1 MKRFWFKKDG
11 FSLVELLATVVILG
25 LLSVVAIV
33 SVNALLKRAEQT
45 YYATLEKNLI
55 MAAKSYALDNRSFL
69 PKKVGDT
76 VTITLAQLQSKKY
89 IGEIVD
95 RNKRVCSE
103 GKVTIFKYSQKD
115 YSYKAYLVC
124 PNYQST
130 DSTEGENGP
139 IINLKVNADYSN
151 PYFTYSVSSISDN
164 KIISY
169 SYQIYKNK
177 DLVKDTGSVSVS
189 RVNKINETKISL
201 KDYVPGEFEIVFE
214 ATDVYGVKSIKK
226 VSKNIT
232 PKNAPECVI
241 DDNSTNYTT
250 ADWRRYT
257 DPVEVRIACKDKNG
271 KGCAKEIY
279 SQIFSEDTGTGT
291 IEIMDNA
298 GVKNVCTV
306 GVYIDNTPPDKP
318 VLKNNYENTLTN
330 NSYTIVATSMDKT
343 SGIKK
348 FQYRFPDSAV
358 ASEKKWHDYANSS
371 ALPMEK
377 KDFVTTSFTKERNE
391 AVEIRACDY
400 AGNCSET
407 TKSVI
412 KIDKSEPYIDLA
424 ISGTRGNDNW
434 FISAVSLSM
443 TFETDGGSEIV
454 AYGLSTSATP
464 VYNSVKATTQ
474 GNTSRPVIWHAYAKD
489 SAGNV
494 AVVDTYSFRVDTTAP
509 NVSFS
514 LSDSTSKATCSDGES
529 GVVTSNFSLNLTGSS
544 ATHTVTCENKA
555 GVKKT
560 ATQNY
565 VYNSC
570 ATGEPEHCNG
580 GYKTVSSSASRY
592 YQGSCECRGNIT
604 SGGGHPVWQGFCNST
619 SGKCD
624 CPKKMWEEKNN
635 CTQTGSYYCPNG
647 GTLSGGR
654 CYTRTWDKCKTITN
668 TCAGAWQKK

>member
-1 MKRFWFKKDG
+1 MKKFLFKKGG

-33 SVNALLKRAEQT
+33 SVNALLKRAEQAH
-45 YYATLEKNLI
+45 YATLEKNLI
-55 MAAKSYALDNRSFL
+55 MAAKSYALDNRNVL
-69 PKKVGDT
+69 PKKIGDT
-76 VTITLAQLQSKKY
+76 VTITLQQLQNKKY

-95 RNKRVCSE
+95 RNKKVCSD

-124 PNYQST
+124 PSYQSSESI
-130 DSTEGENGP
+130 DGEGGP
-139 IINLKVNADYSN
+139 IINLNVNVDYSN
-151 PYFTYSVSSISDN
+151 PYFTYSVSSTLDN

-189 RVNKINETKISL
+189 RVKKINETKISL

-214 ATDVYGVKSIKK
+214 ATNIYGVKSIKK
-226 VSKNIT
+226 VSKNIV
-232 PKNAPECVI
+232 PKNAPECFI
-241 DDNSTNYTT
+241 NSSSTNYTS

-271 KGCAKEIY
+271 KGCAKDIY
-279 SQIFSEDTGTGT
+279 SQMFSEDTGTGT

-306 GVYIDNTPPDKP
+306 GVYIDNTPPEKP
-318 VLKNNYENTLTN
+318 VLKNSYENVWTN
-330 NSYTIVATSMDKT
+330 NSYRIVATSMDKT

-358 ASEKKWHDYANSS
+358 SSEKEWHDYANSS

-377 KDFVTTSFTKERNE
+377 KNFVTTTFTKERNE

-400 AGNCSET
+400 ADNCSEAA
-407 TKSVI
+407 KSII
-412 KIDKSEPYIDLA
+412 KIDKSEPSIDLA
-424 ISGTRGNDNW
+424 LSGTRGNGNW

-443 TFETDGGSEIV
+443 TFEANGGSEIV
-454 AYGLSTSATP
+454 AYGLSTSTTP

-474 GNTSRPVIWHAYAKD
+474 GNTSSPVIWHAYVKD
-489 SAGNV
+489 RAGNV
-494 AVVDTYSFRVDTTAP
+494 AVVDTYAFRVDTTAP

-514 LSDSTSKATCSDGES
+514 LSGSTSKATCSDGDS
-529 GVVTSNFSLNLTGSS
+529 GVITGNFSLNLTGSS
-544 ATHTVTCENKA
+544 ASHTVTCENKA
-555 GVKKT
+555 GIKKS

-565 VYNSC
+565 AYNSC
-570 ATGEPEHCNG
+570 VTGERRHCNG
-580 GYKTVSSSASRY
+580 GYKTTSYGASRY
-592 YQGSCECRGNIT
+592 YQGTCRCRGKT
-604 SGGGHPVWQGFCNST
+604 VSGGGHPVWDWECDSVTGA
-619 SGKCD
+619 CD
-624 CPKKMWEEKNN
+624 CPKNMWVERHN
-635 CTQTGSYYCPNG
+635 CTRSGSYYCPSG
-647 GTLSGGR
+647 GALSGGR
-654 CYTRTWDKCKTITN
+654 CYTRTWDSCKTITN
-668 TCAGAWQKK
+668 TCVGAWQKK